1 MFEKI
6 FGHNSLEIN
15 GKKKKIFLDS
25 APVFE
30 NEQNGNLWNSGKL
43 FQFSHKGKNCN

>member
-1 MFEKI
+1 MFEKFF
-6 FGHNSLEIN
+6 FGQNSPEIN
-15 GKKKKIFLDS
+15 EKKKFMDS
-25 APVFE
+25 APVFD